1 MREIERCTEKSLSFF
16 GSRLVRL
23 VDDDNVA
30 DLQQAGLDGLN
41 SVAEPRGLD
50 DDYCVGK

>member
-1 MREIERCTEKSLSFF
+1 MREIERCTEKSLCVF

-50 DDYCVGK
+50 DDYRVGK